1 MAALNN
7 GQPIGLLLA
16 LTYSGIASDDTPP
29 DEEIPPVATPDSGLN
44 DIYRLYQAAIKSSFR
59 K

>member
-1 MAALNN
+1 MVEIAN

-16 LTYSGIASDDTPP
+16 LTYSGIVTDIPP
-29 DEEIPPVATPDSGLN
+29 DETPIEPSPDSGIS

>member
-16 LTYSGIASDDTPP
+16 LTYSGIDSDTPP
-29 DEEIPPVATPDSGLN
+29 DETPIEPSPDSGVS